1 MNMQF
6 LHDFLQSYL
15 PAILYAVLTAAASF
29 LGVQIKK
36 VYDRVTADETKRKVV
51 ATCVAA
57 VEQLYRDLDGETKK
71 LKAIEGI
78 TEMLRERGVTVSQ
91 LELEM
96 LLEAAVAACKGKHT
110 TSDA

>member
-1 MNMQF
+1 MQF

-15 PAILYAVLTAAASF
+15 PALLYALLTAVAGF

-51 ATCVAA
+51 QTCVAA

-71 LKAIEGI
+71 QKAIEGV
-78 TEMLRERGVTVSQ
+78 TDMLR
-91 LELEM
+91 
-96 LLEAAVAACKGKHT
+96 
-110 TSDA
+110 